1 MSKVHVIKDENLGG
15 VLREFVEVDRKAEV
29 GEYVIRDGVVRK
41 VTQRGIHPESVE
53 FEGYYDE
60 GCDDEIIG
68 WFDGAYKTLEPT
80 DIVHIDDPSGQ
91 SKRYRMVERRV
102 RIGEKVLI
110 TVDSKIKGVAFTV
123 SGFDSDG
130 DLVFSDHYYAK
141 HGDYVVLETVEQ
153 SPSVLDMIA
162 NLSEQIVKL
171 NRRIDRLA
179 DANEQAIATVARDVE
194 RVDAD
199 LIKLRKE
206 FEESKDVKL
215 TLSSEL
221 VAKLIE
227 KGLSD

>member
-1 MSKVHVIKDENLGG
+1 MSKVHVINDENLGG

-29 GEYVIRDGVVRK
+29 GDYIFTINTKEIHKVIKGSEDGVYIDGWVY
-41 VTQRGIHPESVE
+41 VYD
-53 FEGYYDE
+53 GYYR
-60 GCDDEIIG
+60 
-68 WFDGAYKTLEPT
+68 TLDPT
-80 DIVHIDDPSGQ
+80 DIVHINYLSGQ
-91 SKRYRMVERRV
+91 SERYRMVDRRV
-102 RIGEKVLI
+102 SIGEKVLV
-110 TVDSKIKGVAFTV
+110 TVDSELKGIALTV

-130 DLVFSDHYYAK
+130 DLVFKESDYYYAK
-141 HGDYVVLETVEQ
+141 HGDYVVLEAVEQ
-153 SPSVLDMIA
+153 SPPVLDMIA

-206 FEESKDVKL
+206 FEDSKDVTL

>member
-1 MSKVHVIKDENLGG
+1 MNEKIHVIKDENLGG
-15 VLREFVEVDRKAEV
+15 VLREFVEVDRKEP
-29 GEYVIRDGVVRK
+29 G
-41 VTQRGIHPESVE
+41 SVE

-60 GCDDEIIG
+60 GRDDKIVD
-68 WFDGAYKTLEPT
+68 WFDDAYKTLEPT
-80 DIVHIDDPSGQ
+80 DIVHIDGN
-91 SKRYRMVERRV
+91 RYRMVERRV
-102 RIGEKVLI
+102 GIGEKVLI
-110 TVDSKIKGVAFTV
+110 TVDSKIKGVVFTV

-130 DLVFSDHYYAK
+130 DLVFKESDHYYAK

-153 SPSVLDMIA
+153 SPSVPDMIA

-206 FEESKDVKL
+206 FEDSKDVTL